1 MKRQETGNF
10 RERFGA
16 LRRLVEAVSDTML
29 IQELKEM
36 VADGIAVRR
45 DYHEIR
51 PRPEYRFG
59 MSLAEASATGQPAHG
74 ANRSR
79 N

>member
-45 DYHEIR
+45 DYHEIP
-51 PRPEYRFG
+51 PRPELPLRDVARG
-59 MSLAEASATGQPAHG
+59 SLCDWAASTWSESKP
-74 ANRSR
+74 
-79 N
+79 